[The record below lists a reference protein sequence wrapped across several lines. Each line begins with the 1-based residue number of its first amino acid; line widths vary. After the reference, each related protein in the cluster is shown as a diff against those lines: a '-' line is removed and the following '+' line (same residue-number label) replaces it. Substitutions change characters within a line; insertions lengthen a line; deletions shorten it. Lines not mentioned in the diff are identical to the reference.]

1 MLLRYIDDILE
12 QITQI
17 HDKKILPKQHYFIEA
32 IYYYNDAIANSLCKI
47 KDEYKKHPSTTAA
60 TYPDINIRL
69 LLNEIEQLRRDF
81 SYEEKERERN
91 EKAKNDSEVKS
102 SFRQF
107 VEKTQKTMYKIELY
121 VENLGLDI
129 KITYSLDN
137 YYLFDDLLEQLQT
150 DLPENPDCFAFYDNE
165 SFIKGNFSL
174 KNNRN

>member
-137 YYLFDDLLEQLQT
+137 YCQQKYCKSHYLGIDFQLC
-150 DLPENPDCFAFYDNE
+150 LNPNQISTAGYRCN
-165 SFIKGNFSL
+165 L
-174 KNNRN
+174 RR

>member
-1 MLLRYIDDILE
+1 MLLRYIDDILD
-12 QITQI
+12 QILQI
-17 HDKKILPKQHYFIEA
+17 HNKKILSKQHYFIEA

-60 TYPDINIRL
+60 TYPDINIKL

-81 SYEEKERERN
+81 SYEEKERERHKKDKT
-91 EKAKNDSEVKS
+91 ESEIKS

-107 VEKTQKTMYKIELY
+107 VEKTQKTMYQIEYY

-129 KITYSLDN
+129 KITYSLDY

-150 DLPENPDCFAFYDNE
+150 DLPESLDCFSFYNNE
-165 SFIKGNFSL
+165 GFIKGNIYL
-174 KNNRN
+174 GKHN

>member
-1 MLLRYIDDILE
+1 MLLRYIDDILD
-12 QITQI
+12 QILQI
-17 HDKKILPKQHYFIEA
+17 HNKKILSKQHYFIEA

-60 TYPDINIRL
+60 TYPDINIKL

-81 SYEEKERERN
+81 SYEEKERERHKK
-91 EKAKNDSEVKS
+91 EKTESEIKS

-107 VEKTQKTMYKIELY
+107 VEKTQKTMYQIEYY

-129 KITYSLDN
+129 KITYSLDY

-150 DLPENPDCFAFYDNE
+150 DLPENPDCFSFYTNE
-165 SFIKGNFSL
+165 GFIKGNIYL
-174 KNNRN
+174 GKHK